1 MTKILTPLEK
11 AHRAY
16 VKNRAKW
23 WRTGED
29 KVPAKTAKQLAEED
43 WGTCLE
49 KHGADWCIHHT
60 EQWEREVT
68 NND

>member
-16 VKNRAKW
+16 VKDRAKW

-29 KVPAKTAKQLAEED
+29 KVSARTAKILAEED
-43 WGTCLE
+43 WRWCLVNNGYE
-49 KHGADWCIHHT
+49 WCIRNWGNGGN
-60 EQWEREVT
+60 Q
-68 NND
+68 